1 MIRVLQTHALP
12 LGYVAILLNYASL
25 QVTPTGIEPVL
36 PPWKGD
42 VLTAWPRSL
51 IFKKTPRVGLEPTT
65 SRLTAV
71 RSTIELSRNIS
82 FASFRMSFVHSK
94 LHTKSKNQ
102 TFLKAGHLDSAS
114 LHLDDFAFIFVKW
127 SLQMLRIFSVICRQM
142 YVRLKNQLRKQAS
155 SAASSSVLPFYSL
168 FGQALDRLVTV
179 SSMCCHTSTSA
190 LSTL

>member
-1 MIRVLQTHALP
+1 MVKEATTRFELVIRVLQTHALP

-94 LHTKSKNQ
+94 LHTKSEKSNILESRSSR
-102 TFLKAGHLDSAS
+102 FR
-114 LHLDDFAFIFVKW
+114 F
-127 SLQMLRIFSVICRQM
+127 
-142 YVRLKNQLRKQAS
+142 AS
-155 SAASSSVLPFYSL
+155 SRWFCYAKLRLYQVPYPQTSLLHATSYILPSF
-168 FGQALDRLVTV
+168 
-179 SSMCCHTSTSA
+179 SA
-190 LSTL
+190 LVKPSID